1 MEKWSE
7 LPPEI
12 LHSISLR
19 IDNPFDLIHF
29 WSVCSSWRSCS
40 LLFRP
45 KTSLICPL
53 LVYSSGYGDD
63 RYILSRSVY
72 LLKSSDLN
80 GPRYWLFKL
89 QEKENGDIVLH
100 SLFLRRNT
108 DEDRYSYPTF
118 SLDLLRCQVFEL
130 AQEHVACYSE
140 WSEPCEGK
148 VERRIGFMSLDAE
161 SNEFMVLGRLPFKG
175 PAVYRS
181 IDGRWTELQITQPVS
196 FEGIVSYK
204 SKFYAID
211 LTGRTIVV
219 EPTLQLHTFQRSR
232 PSYKAR
238 KRWANAN
245 VASGCKAHDT
255 KQIKHWLRLL
265 NSGDKVLLVEMCTER
280 RADFFIPNIRE
291 KEIWFE
297 VSELD
302 VERND

>member
-1 MEKWSE
+1 M
-7 LPPEI
+7 
-12 LHSISLR
+12 
-19 IDNPFDLIHF
+19 
-29 WSVCSSWRSCS
+29 
-40 LLFRP
+40 
-45 KTSLICPL
+45 
-53 LVYSSGYGDD
+53 
-63 RYILSRSVY
+63 
-72 LLKSSDLN
+72 
-80 GPRYWLFKL
+80 FKL

-108 DEDRYSYPTF
+108 DEYRCSYPTF

-148 VERRIGFMSLDAE
+148 VERRIGFMSLNAE
-161 SNEFMVLGRLPFKG
+161 NNEFMVLGRLPFKG

-232 PSYKAR
+232 PSYKTR
-238 KRWANAN
+238 KRW
-245 VASGCKAHDT
+245 VRRLKPFISLLGLLSFRET
-255 KQIKHWLRLL
+255 KLQT
-265 NSGDKVLLVEMCTER
+265 KVL
-280 RADFFIPNIRE
+280 
-291 KEIWFE
+291 
-297 VSELD
+297 
-302 VERND
+302 

>member
-1 MEKWSE
+1 MESE
-7 LPPEI
+7 SWTEESDGGSFAVELKANLDEI
-12 LHSISLR
+12 ERVSGAAGDYRGDPTFHETFDSQLHSISLR
-19 IDNPFDLIHF
+19 IDNSFDLIHF
-29 WSVCSSWRSCS
+29 RSVCSSWRSS
-40 LLFRP
+40 SILFRP
-45 KTSLICPL
+45 KTSLRCPL

-108 DEDRYSYPTF
+108 DEYRCSYPTF

-130 AQEHVACYSE
+130 AQEHLAC
-140 WSEPCEGK
+140 SEPCEGK
-148 VERRIGFMSLDAE
+148 VEGRIGFMSLDAE
-161 SNEFMVLGRLPFKG
+161 NNEFMVLGRLPFKG

-181 IDGRWTELQITQPVS
+181 IDGSWTELQITQPVS

-232 PSYKAR
+232 PSYKTR
-238 KRWANAN
+238 KRW
-245 VASGCKAHDT
+245 VRRLKPFISLLGLLSFRET
-255 KQIKHWLRLL
+255 KLQT
-265 NSGDKVLLVEMCTER
+265 KVL
-280 RADFFIPNIRE
+280 
-291 KEIWFE
+291 
-297 VSELD
+297 
-302 VERND
+302 

>member
-1 MEKWSE
+1 MSSSRILFWLWWWSLYLE
-7 LPPEI
+7 QKCLP
-12 LHSISLR
+12 SQV
-19 IDNPFDLIHF
+19 F
-29 WSVCSSWRSCS
+29 WSQRSSILVKTF
-40 LLFRP
+40 LLNFVLE
-45 KTSLICPL
+45 SWW
-53 LVYSSGYGDD
+53 
-63 RYILSRSVY
+63 Y
-72 LLKSSDLN
+72 LDKLFN
-80 GPRYWLFKL
+80 PNRLFKL

-238 KRWANAN
+238 KRWVRRLKTFISLLGLLSFLETWVAN
-245 VASGCKAHDT
+245 
-255 KQIKHWLRLL
+255 
-265 NSGDKVLLVEMCTER
+265 
-280 RADFFIPNIRE
+280 
-291 KEIWFE
+291 
-297 VSELD
+297 
-302 VERND
+302 